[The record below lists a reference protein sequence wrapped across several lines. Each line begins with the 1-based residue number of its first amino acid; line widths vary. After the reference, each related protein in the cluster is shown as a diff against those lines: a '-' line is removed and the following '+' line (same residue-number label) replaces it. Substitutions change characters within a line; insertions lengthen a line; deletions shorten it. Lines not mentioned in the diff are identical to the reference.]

1 VLEFIPQ
8 LNFNQKALYKGKI
21 NPLSFGEIRERL
33 AVLEVISK
41 LNFKEKALYK
51 GKLILS
57 PLER

>member
-33 AVLEVISK
+33 AVLDFSLNSFVI
-41 LNFKEKALYK
+41 E
-51 GKLILS
+51 IM
-57 PLER
+57 